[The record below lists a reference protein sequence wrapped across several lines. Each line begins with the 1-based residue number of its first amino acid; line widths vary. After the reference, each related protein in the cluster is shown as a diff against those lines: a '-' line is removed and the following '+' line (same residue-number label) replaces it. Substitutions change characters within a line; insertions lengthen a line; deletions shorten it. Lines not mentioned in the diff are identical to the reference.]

1 MGNTKSDC
9 EKGSREDNL
18 TATDCPPPRVC
29 QTLVPPSTPKKQPK
43 LEKLVVPRGSDCE
56 KGSRE
61 NHLTATDGPPPR
73 VFQTLVP
80 PYTPKMPRLKNLSTP
95 RGLIMYILLGFGD
108 PNSMS
113 TTSNPKV
120 KLISVVDE
128 LLKITKKG

>member
-29 QTLVPPSTPKKQPK
+29 QTLVTPSTPKKQPK
-43 LEKLVVPRGSDCE
+43 LDKPVELKGSDCE

-80 PYTPKMPRLKNLSTP
+80 PPS
-95 RGLIMYILLGFGD
+95 
-108 PNSMS
+108 
-113 TTSNPKV
+113 
-120 KLISVVDE
+120 
-128 LLKITKKG
+128 TKKAEIKVPKYSPRTHHVQLVRFW